1 MASNVLI
8 SGGTGLVGKALQDFL
23 REKGFN
29 VAYLSRKKDENNPSS
44 YYWDY
49 TKGIIED
56 EAIEFADILI
66 HLAGENISSKRWT
79 NRQKEI
85 IINSR
90 VKSTELLFQKV
101 KSASKKPRLI
111 ISASAVG
118 YYGVQKTDKTYR
130 EEDDAG
136 KDFLA
141 TTVKK
146 WENSVLQ
153 FETLG
158 IQTVR
163 LRIGVVLSK
172 NGGFLSSISTPV
184 KLGVGSAVGSGNQV
198 IPWIEIS
205 DLVGIVYYVINKEN
219 PAQVYNAVAPEVIDN
234 RSMMKTLATSLNKPF
249 FFPAVPSFIIK
260 LLFGEMSDIILLGN
274 KVSSSKI
281 QFDGYRFNYE
291 NVKDVFDDYFPKN

>member
-8 SGGTGLVGKALQDFL
+8 SGGTGLVGRELQEFL
-23 REKGFN
+23 KNKGFI
-29 VAYLSRKKDENNPSS
+29 VAYLSRKKEENNPSS

-49 TKGIIED
+49 TKGIIE
-56 EAIEFADILI
+56 EGAIEFADILI

-79 NRQKEI
+79 IKQKEI
-85 IINSR
+85 IVNSR

-101 KSASKKPRLI
+101 KNAIKKPRLI

-118 YYGVQKTDKTYR
+118 YYGVQKSDKTYR
-130 EEDDAG
+130 EEDNAG

-141 TTVKK
+141 STVEK

-153 FETLG
+153 FESLG

-184 KLGVGSAVGSGNQV
+184 KFGIASAVGSGSQI

-205 DLVGIVYYVINKEN
+205 DLVGIIDYVINIEK
-219 PAQVYNAVAPEVIDN
+219 PARVYNAVAPEVIDN
-234 RSMMKTLATSLNKPF
+234 KSMVKTLTDSMNKPF
-249 FFPAVPSFIIK
+249 FFPALPSFIIK

-281 QFDGYRFNYE
+281 QFDGYRFNYD